1 VFTFNGTGVSNAIY
15 VDYLGF
21 LNQATNRDANGN
33 MSVLSI
39 NTNLVIYYAQAYIN
53 GISVADKINHKN
65 NDRLRWVA
73 AYAGHFSSTN
83 LVYAG
88 VTNTVNAA
96 LAQSVNID
104 SDGDGILNAYDPT
117 PFFFGSTNMML
128 TITPTNGQLRL
139 TWPTI
144 PNATNYVLFTTN
156 TATMPWM
163 VLTNFTTPPAPPYA
177 PITAV
182 FYDLI
187 GASQRFYQVRVDP
200 NTFYLYGP

>member
-1 VFTFNGTGVSNAIY
+1 MLMGVSSKPMARSMAAIERWY
-15 VDYLGF
+15 IS
-21 LNQATNRDANGN
+21 ATSAKPVSGQSKRC
-33 MSVLSI
+33 VK
-39 NTNLVIYYAQAYIN
+39 NTN
-53 GISVADKINHKN
+53 
-65 NDRLRWVA
+65 
-73 AYAGHFSSTN
+73 TE
-83 LVYAG
+83 
-88 VTNTVNAA
+88 NAP
-96 LAQSVNID
+96 LAKSVNID
-104 SDGDGILNAYDPT
+104 PDGEGILNAYDPT